1 MRTTLLSLH
10 LLFAGIW
17 IGCVLTEA
25 LFERVL
31 LAGDR
36 AAHLTLS
43 SLHVRVDKYV
53 EIPMI
58 VGVLLTGAVLWS
70 QGHRAGASFH
80 LMAGAGLVAIAANLH
95 CVGIVFKRHR
105 AALAGNWPEFDRLD
119 HLQHKVGGVVLA
131 GLVVAVGAGVW
142 GRVGA

>member
-1 MRTTLLSLH
+1 MRNTLLSLH
-10 LLFAGIW
+10 LLFVGIW

-25 LFERVL
+25 LFERAL

-43 SLHVRVDKYV
+43 ALHTRVDKFI

-58 VGVLLTGAVLWS
+58 LGVFLTGIALGL
-70 QGHRAGASFH
+70 QGHRADASFH
-80 LMAGAGLVAIAANLH
+80 LMAGAGLVAIAVNLH
-95 CVGIVFKRHR
+95 CAGIVFKRHR

-119 HLQHKVGGVVLA
+119 HLQHKVGGLVLA
-131 GLVVAVGAGVW
+131 GLIVAVGAGVW
-142 GRVGA
+142 GRVAV